1 MWSFGKK
8 IFLLFESVIKKS
20 TIFQLFEPSV
30 VGFQVQKYQ
39 CVKTKIWMSF
49 NKRQHAQN
57 GPIRILAPFPA
68 HMATQLPICILAI
81 PLTG

>member
-20 TIFQLFEPSV
+20 TIFFQLFEPSV

-39 CVKTKIWMSF
+39 SVKTRIWMSF

-57 GPIRILAPFPA
+57 SPIRILAPFPA
-68 HMATQLPICILAI
+68 HMATQLSICILQ
-81 PLTG
+81 